1 MVRACSQGTLL
12 RSLTS
17 GMLSPSTTRLRSFAT
32 GLDTLIPGWDLY
44 AVQTTA
50 GRIGGDSR
58 DLQLDGIQ
66 VLHEAFRNVST
77 NQFGRAPADAYVFG
91 VPRVMPQSGRF
102 NGREWCNGI
111 TAWDGRR
118 AFDSIVPPME
128 LFSLSVERRLL
139 AEQVRITE
147 RVDLEHWLAK
157 GCIVVNDAALGQ
169 QLSQQIAVLFD
180 GFFEH
185 GDGMPSPRRQQLVR
199 DALLEVL
206 APVVAER
213 LAAQAAPRYDVAH
226 LYVVRRAREVALD
239 RIDEPLQVRDLCE
252 ATGACRRSLQNSFQA
267 VLDTTP
273 LQYLRALRLDGAR
286 RSLLAGTPGL
296 TVTQVAEEWGFW
308 HLSRFGQDYRR
319 TFGELPS
326 ETLRRIGFQ
335 FSAGSRRTVPDAHGR
350 RARAVERE
358 DGSVRE
364 RMRDAVLRL

>member
-1 MVRACSQGTLL
+1 MHAVGARFPLPH
-12 RSLTS
+12 
-17 GMLSPSTTRLRSFAT
+17 GMLSFTTTRLRSFAT
-32 GLDTLIPGWDLY
+32 GMDTRIPGWDLY

-77 NQFGRAPADAYVFG
+77 NQFGRAPNDAYVFG
-91 VPRVMPQSGRF
+91 VPRVMHQAGRF

-128 LFSLSVERRLL
+128 LFSLSVERGLL
-139 AEQVRITE
+139 AEHVRITE
-147 RVDLEHWLAK
+147 QIDLEHWLAK
-157 GCIVVNDAALGQ
+157 GCMVVNDAALGHR
-169 QLSQQIAVLFD
+169 LSQQIAMLFD
-180 GFFEH
+180 GCFAAEA
-185 GDGMPSPRRQQLVR
+185 GAPTPRRQQLLR
-199 DALLEVL
+199 DTLLEVL
-206 APVVAER
+206 SPVVAER
-213 LAAQAAPRYDVAH
+213 LRGQDMPRYDVAH
-226 LYVVRRAREVALD
+226 LHVVRRAREVALD
-239 RIDEPLQVRDLCE
+239 RIGEPLQVRDLCE
-252 ATGACRRSLQNSFQA
+252 ATGACRRSLQNSFLA

-286 RSLLAGTPGL
+286 RRLLTGEAGL

-326 ETLRRIGFQ
+326 ETLRR
-335 FSAGSRRTVPDAHGR
+335 AGAAANEPG
-350 RARAVERE
+350 ERL
-358 DGSVRE
+358 
-364 RMRDAVLRL
+364 AA

>member
-1 MVRACSQGTLL
+1 ML
-12 RSLTS
+12 SLT
-17 GMLSPSTTRLRSFAT
+17 TTRLRDFAT
-32 GLDTLIPGWDLY
+32 GMDTRIPGWDLY

-77 NQFGRAPADAYVFG
+77 NQFGRAPDDAYVLG
-91 VPRVMPQSGRF
+91 VPRVMHQPGRF
-102 NGREWCNGI
+102 NGREWCSGI

-139 AEQVRITE
+139 AEQMRITE
-147 RVDLEHWLAK
+147 QVDLEHWLAK
-157 GCIVVNDAALGQ
+157 GCVVVNDAALGQ
-169 QLSQQIAVLFD
+169 RLSQQIATLFD
-180 GFFEH
+180 SCFTA
-185 GDGMPSPRRQQLVR
+185 DDPPLSPRRQQLVR
-199 DALLEVL
+199 DTLLEVL

-213 LAAQAAPRYDVAH
+213 LGAQAAPLYDVSH
-226 LYVVRRAREVALD
+226 LHVVRRAREVALD
-239 RIDEPLQVRDLCE
+239 RIGEPLQVRDLCA

-267 VLDTTP
+267 VLGTTP

-286 RSLLAGTPGL
+286 RTLLAGTPGL
-296 TVTQVAEEWGFW
+296 TVTQVAEQWGFW

-326 ETLRRIGFQ
+326 ETLRRCGV
-335 FSAGSRRTVPDAHGR
+335 AANEPD
-350 RARAVERE
+350 ERL
-358 DGSVRE
+358 
-364 RMRDAVLRL
+364 AA